1 MRLSWLHVVL
11 VLPLFFIILD
21 LLVFKISHEPLECV
35 EFRYFL
41 VRKRL
46 RRNVGLPITD
56 DELDNKS
63 ITVRSPG
70 AIVSAPLSNRDVCI
84 AGLRNHTGCKGTSLT
99 ASILALT
106 HVCAIISAVKC
117 DVSDSENG

>member
-11 VLPLFFIILD
+11 VLPLFLIILY

-46 RRNVGLPITD
+46 RRNAGLPIAED
-56 DELDNKS
+56 DLDNKS
-63 ITVRSPG
+63 ITVRSSG
-70 AIVSAPLSNRDVCI
+70 DIVSAPLSDRDVCT
-84 AGLRNHTGCKGTSLT
+84 AGVRIHTGRKGTSLT

-106 HVCAIISAVKC
+106 HLGLSLRLCHHFFC
-117 DVSDSENG
+117 QM